1 MHLLDSELKNREQW
15 EKAGIEL
22 PRFDREAMK
31 AATKE
36 APQWIHFGAG
46 NIFRAFPAALQQK
59 LLNEGIEKT
68 GIVVAEGYD
77 YEIIKKA
84 YQPQDDLSLLVTL
97 KANGTIEKTV
107 IASLAESL
115 TVDRQD
121 AADWARLQ
129 EIFASSTLQM
139 VSFTITEKGYSI
151 TGPDGDFRADVK
163 ADFAAGPDKADSYI
177 GKLASLCHYRY
188 THGRAPLALVSMD
201 NCSHNGD
208 KLFAAVDAY
217 AKAWTENG
225 LAAEGFL
232 AYIEDPA
239 QVSFPWSMI
248 DKITPRPDDSVKRM
262 LGECG
267 FEDTENIVTSKN
279 TYVAPFVNAE
289 EAQYL
294 VIEDAF
300 PNGRPA
306 LDKAGVIFTTRDT
319 VERVERMKVCTC
331 LNPLHTTLA
340 VYGCLLGYTK
350 ISDEMKDA
358 DLVKLVE
365 IIGYKEGL
373 PVVTDPGILSPK
385 KFIDEVLQIRVPNP
399 FMPDTP
405 QRIACDTSQK
415 LSIRFG
421 ETIKEYIARPELDVE
436 SLKFIPMV
444 QAGWCRYLMGV
455 DDEGNAFTV
464 SPDPMYEELAPLV
477 AGVKLGEA
485 CDVHQVLKPILSNAK
500 IFGIDLYEAG
510 LGEYVESIFAELI
523 AGKGAVRAAL
533 KKHLAEA

>member
-36 APQWIHFGAG
+36 APQWVHFGAG

-177 GKLASLCHYRY
+177 GKLVSLCHYRY
-188 THGRAPLALVSMD
+188 THGKAPLALVSMD

-248 DKITPRPDDSVKRM
+248 DKITPRPDDSVKKM

-319 VERVERMKVCTC
+319 VEKVERMKVCTC

-421 ETIKEYIARPELDVE
+421 ETIKEYIARPELDVK

>member
-1 MHLLDSELKNREQW
+1 M
-15 EKAGIEL
+15 
-22 PRFDREAMK
+22 
-31 AATKE
+31 
-36 APQWIHFGAG
+36 
-46 NIFRAFPAALQQK
+46 
-59 LLNEGIEKT
+59 NEGIEKT

-177 GKLASLCHYRY
+177 GKLVSLCHYRY
-188 THGRAPLALVSMD
+188 THGKAPLALVSMD

-319 VERVERMKVCTC
+319 VEKVERMKVCTC

-421 ETIKEYIARPELDVE
+421 ETIKEYIARPELDVT

>member
-1 MHLLDSELKNREQW
+1 MRLLDSELNNKEQW
-15 EKAGIEL
+15 EKAEIRL
-22 PRFDREAMK
+22 PQFDRQAMK
-31 AATKE
+31 EATKKT
-36 APQWIHFGAG
+36 PQWVHFGAG

-68 GIVVAEGYD
+68 GIIVAEGYD

-84 YQPQDDLSLLVTL
+84 YRPQDDLSLLVTL

-107 IASLAESL
+107 IGSLAESL
-115 TVDRQD
+115 TVDRHD
-121 AADWARLQ
+121 ADDWGRLK
-129 EIFASSTLQM
+129 EIFASDTLQM

-151 TGPDGDFRADVK
+151 TSPDGAFRADVK
-163 ADFAAGPDKADSYI
+163 ADFEAGPENADSYI
-177 GKLASLCHYRY
+177 GKLAALCYWRY
-188 THGRAPLALVSMD
+188 TNGAAPLALVSMD

-225 LAAEGFL
+225 KAEKGFL
-232 AYIEDPA
+232 EYIENPA
-239 QVSFPWSMI
+239 KVSFPWSMI
-248 DKITPRPDDSVKRM
+248 DKITPRPDASVKKM
-262 LGECG
+262 LEDCG
-267 FEDTENIVTSKN
+267 FTDTESIVTTKN

-294 VIEDAF
+294 VIENAF

-306 LDKAGVIFTTRDT
+306 LENAGVMFTSRET
-319 VERVERMKVCTC
+319 VEKVERMKVCTC
-331 LNPLHTTLA
+331 LNPLHTALA

-421 ETIKEYIARPELDVE
+421 ETIKEYMASPDLDVK

-444 QAGWCRYLMGV
+444 QAGWCRYLLGV
-455 DDEGNAFTV
+455 DDELNAFTV
-464 SPDPMYEELAPLV
+464 SPDPMYEELAGKL
-477 AGVKLGEA
+477 AGVKVGES
-485 CDVHQVLKPILSNAK
+485 CDVHAVLAPILSNAK
-500 IFGIDLYEAG
+500 IFGVDLYEAG
-510 LGEYVESIFAELI
+510 LGE
-523 AGKGAVRAAL
+523 
-533 KKHLAEA
+533 